1 MRALIALAAVSA
13 AIAAQADSLE
23 IYRTIDA
30 QGRVSYTNLKPRHDD
45 YDVLNVEYDAA
56 PRAAIAPSIAPPRE
70 AAIEPARQVG
80 VRPPAAP
87 VAATLRVVAFSSL
100 RLAAATGEP
109 PIPRRRK
116 ARAVPALALALRM
129 DRELRSWTAVD

>member
-13 AIAAQADSLE
+13 AFAAQADSLE

-30 QGRVSYTNLKPRHDD
+30 QGRVSYTNLKPKHDD

-70 AAIEPARQVG
+70 VGITPARKHGTQALA
-80 VRPPAAP
+80 RP
-87 VAATLRVVAFSSL
+87 VAATLRVVAFPSL
-100 RLAAATGEP
+100 RLAATTGEP
-109 PIPRRRK
+109 QMPRRRK
-116 ARAVPALALALRM
+116 AVAVPALALRM
-129 DRELRSWTAVD
+129 DGVLRSWTAAD